1 MASGSKNI
9 NYKTLSDEENKIL
22 IHEHHPQQ
30 QHQQLLQNDNEATNN
45 DEDTPRNSG
54 VLLHTV
60 PEINRSRWN
69 HIEDLDSFFT
79 RMYHYHQKHGFVII
93 VLDEIFQLIQFAF
106 VIWLLTFTVHCINHD
121 ILFGYE
127 PPANNHT
134 KITIADVIIPMDK
147 CVNNFGGL
155 TVLVLFIASIYLL
168 IRSVKVLYHLCQYW
182 DIKKFYNTA
191 LHIDDGNLDNITWH
205 EIKKKVREVQAEQH
219 MCIDKDHLTDLDIYH
234 RILRFKNYLVA
245 LMNKNLL
252 PVRFNVPLYGEVVM
266 LSRGLLFNIDLILF
280 RSPGSPFQNNW
291 QLRDDY
297 SVRGN
302 QVVLAKRLSN
312 LIFWIAIAN
321 FLLAPFIFV
330 WQLIYFSFTYAN
342 ILKKEPGALGMRT
355 WSNYGRLYLRHFN
368 ELDHEL
374 DARLNR
380 AYEYANRYLNSFS
393 SPLMA
398 VLAKNVLFIS
408 GGLLLLLLALG
419 IYDEYVFQV
428 EHMLTLITALSVI
441 GLICRNMI
449 PDENMIWCPEQL
461 MTAILAHVHYLPS
474 SWKNQSHTS
483 LVQREF
489 GYFFQFKAFY
499 FLNEIISPLITPF
512 QLLFVFRPKALE
524 IVKFFR
530 SFTVSVRGV
539 GNVCSFAQ
547 MDVRKHGNPE
557 WQMELTATSIHQS
570 ENMAA
575 ATTNGKTELSLLH
588 FTLTNPEWQ
597 MPPEALDFVNAIRQ
611 TALSDL
617 NKAAALGPVT
627 AVNKQKRDF
636 APLNPLAESLL
647 SFGTIQDEYSSVAKS
662 LLLRHNAQLPKQNAG
677 EGEQPAGQQCQCY
690 FEQMLQQS
698 LGADHSHLI
707 DNLPAPSK
715 KMKKLRVSKM
725 EGSIEGPSQQQSL
738 IYSLYGPDS
747 LWANKPNDLTV
758 ADMCLSA
765 LYLHEIHHKVKKS
778 PSSGGQCTE
787 IVEEAGDN
795 SSRSRLVFA
804 DTIVTSSSA
813 VETTPLLGLQS

>member
-22 IHEHHPQQ
+22 IHEHHLQQ
-30 QHQQLLQNDNEATNN
+30 QQLQNDNDATNN

-106 VIWLLTFTVHCINHD
+106 VIWLITFTVHCINHE
-121 ILFGYE
+121 ILFGNE
-127 PPANNHT
+127 LPADNHT
-134 KITIADVIIPMDK
+134 KISIADVVIPMDK
-147 CVNNFGGL
+147 CVDKFGGL

-191 LHIDDGNLDNITWH
+191 LHIDDENLDNITWH
-205 EIKKKVREVQAEQH
+205 EIKKEVREVQAEQH

-252 PVRFNVPLYGEVVM
+252 PVRFRVPLCGEVVM

-297 SVRGN
+297 SIRGN
-302 QVVLAKRLSN
+302 QVELAKRLSN

-321 FLLAPFIFV
+321 FLLAPLIFV
-330 WQLIYFSFTYAN
+330 WQFIYFSFTYAN
-342 ILKKEPGALGMRT
+342 ILKKEPAALGMRT

-380 AYEYANRYLNSFS
+380 AYEYADRYLNSFS

-428 EHMLTLITALSVI
+428 EHMLTIITVLSVI
-441 GLICRNMI
+441 GLLCRNMI
-449 PDENMIWCPEQL
+449 PDENMIWCPEQF

-474 SWKNQSHTS
+474 NWKNQAHTS
-483 LVQREF
+483 LVQKEF
-489 GYFFQFKAFY
+489 GNFFQFKASY

-557 WQMELTATSIHQS
+557 WQMDVSTNSLHQS
-570 ENMAA
+570 ENIGAA
-575 ATTNGKTELSLLH
+575 ATNGKTELSLLH

-597 MPPEALDFVNAIRQ
+597 MPPESLDFVKAIRQ
-611 TALSDL
+611 TALTDL
-617 NKAAALGPVT
+617 SKAAAVGGVKAT
-627 AVNKQKRDF
+627 KQKRDF
-636 APLNPLAESLL
+636 ANLNPLTESLL

-662 LLLRHNAQLPKQNAG
+662 LLFRHNAQIPKNS
-677 EGEQPAGQQCQCY
+677 EGEKTTGQQCQCY

-698 LGADHSHLI
+698 LGADHSHLT

-715 KMKKLRVSKM
+715 KMKRLRISKL
-725 EGSIEGPSQQQSL
+725 EGSLDGPSQEQSL

-747 LWANKPNDLTV
+747 LWDNKPNDLTV

-765 LYLHEIHHKVKKS
+765 LYMHEVHHKVKKS
-778 PSSGGQCTE
+778 PSGEHCTE
-787 IVEEAGDN
+787 IVEEPSNGPHN
-795 SSRSRLVFA
+795 VIFT
-804 DTIVTSSSA
+804 DTIVTSSA

>member
-9 NYKTLSDEENKIL
+9 NYKTLSDEENKFVIP
-22 IHEHHPQQ
+22 EHHLQQ
-30 QHQQLLQNDNEATNN
+30 QEEQQQNDNEATNN

-106 VIWLLTFTVHCINHD
+106 VIWLITFTVHCINHD
-121 ILFGYE
+121 ILFGNE
-127 PPANNHT
+127 LPASNHT
-134 KITIADVIIPMDK
+134 KISISDVIIPMDE
-147 CVNNFGGL
+147 CVDNFGGL

-191 LHIDDGNLDNITWH
+191 LHIDDSNLDNITWH

-252 PVRFNVPLYGEVVM
+252 PVRFNVPLCGEMVV

-297 SVRGN
+297 SIRGN
-302 QVVLAKRLSN
+302 QVELAKRLSN

-330 WQLIYFSFTYAN
+330 WQLILFSFTYAD
-342 ILKKEPGALGMRT
+342 ILKKEPGAFGMRT

-398 VLAKNVLFIS
+398 VLAKNILFIS
-408 GGLLLLLLALG
+408 GGILLLLLALG

-428 EHMLTLITALSVI
+428 EHMLTIMTVLSVI

-474 SWKNQSHTS
+474 NWKNQAHTS
-483 LVQREF
+483 LVQKEF
-489 GYFFQFKAFY
+489 GNFFQFKAAY
-499 FLNEIISPLITPF
+499 YLNEIISPLITPF

-557 WQMELTATSIHQS
+557 WQMDVSTTSLHQS

-597 MPPEALDFVNAIRQ
+597 MPPEALDFVKAVRQ
-611 TALSDL
+611 TALTDL
-617 NKAAALGPVT
+617 SKAVAVGGVAAT
-627 AVNKQKRDF
+627 TKQKRDF
-636 APLNPLAESLL
+636 ANLNPLTESLL

-662 LLLRHNAQLPKQNAG
+662 LLFRHNAHTIPKNA
-677 EGEQPAGQQCQCY
+677 EGEPSMAGQQCQCY

-698 LGADHSHLI
+698 LGAEHSHLR

-715 KMKKLRVSKM
+715 KMKRLRVSKL
-725 EGSIEGPSQQQSL
+725 EGSIDGPSQQQSL

-747 LWANKPNDLTV
+747 LWDNKPNDMTV

-765 LYLHEIHHKVKKS
+765 LYMHEMHHKVKKS
-778 PSSGGQCTE
+778 SAGEEHCTE
-787 IVEEAGDN
+787 VVEEGN
-795 SSRSRLVFA
+795 TRPRNVVFT

>member
-9 NYKTLSDEENKIL
+9 NYKTLSDEENKI
-22 IHEHHPQQ
+22 IINEHHNTQ
-30 QHQQLLQNDNEATNN
+30 QHQQQLHHDNETTNN
-45 DEDTPRNSG
+45 DEETPRNSG
-54 VLLHTV
+54 LILHTV

-79 RMYHYHQKHGFVII
+79 RMYHYHQKHGFMII
-93 VLDEIFQLIQFAF
+93 VLDEVFQLIEFAF
-106 VIWLLTFTVHCINHD
+106 VIWLITFTVHCINHD
-121 ILFGYE
+121 ILFGNE
-127 PPANNHT
+127 LPADNHT
-134 KITIADVIIPMDK
+134 KISISDVIIPMDK
-147 CVNNFGGL
+147 CVDNFGGL
-155 TVLVLFIASIYLL
+155 TVLVLLIASLYLL

-191 LHIDDGNLDNITWH
+191 LNIDDANLDNITWH

-252 PVRFNVPLYGEVVM
+252 PVRFTIPVCGEVVM

-297 SVRGN
+297 SIRGN
-302 QVVLAKRLSN
+302 QVELAKRLSK

-321 FLLAPFIFV
+321 FFLAPLIFV

-380 AYEYANRYLNSFS
+380 AYDYANRYLNSFS

-398 VLAKNVLFIS
+398 VIAKNVLFIS
-408 GGLLLLLLALG
+408 GGLLLLILALG

-428 EHMLTLITALSVI
+428 EHMLTIITVLSAI

-474 SWKNQSHTS
+474 NWKNQAHTS
-483 LVQREF
+483 LVQKEF
-489 GYFFQFKAFY
+489 GNFFQFKAFY

-547 MDVRKHGNPE
+547 MDVRKHGNAE
-557 WQMELTATSIHQS
+557 WQTNISAASVHQS
-570 ENMAA
+570 VENVAA
-575 ATTNGKTELSLLH
+575 ATNNGKTELSLLH

-597 MPPEALDFVNAIRQ
+597 MPPEALHFVNAVRQ
-611 TALSDL
+611 TALTDL
-617 NKAAALGPVT
+617 NKAAAAGV

-636 APLNPLAESLL
+636 ANLNPLTESLL

-662 LLLRHNAQLPKQNAG
+662 LLFRHNAQISKHP
-677 EGEQPAGQQCQCY
+677 EGADHLAAGQQCQCY

-698 LGADHSHLI
+698 LGADHSHLA
-707 DNLPAPSK
+707 DNLPGPSK
-715 KMKKLRVSKM
+715 KMKKLRVSKL
-725 EGSIEGPSQQQSL
+725 EGSLDGPSQQQSL

-747 LWANKPNDLTV
+747 LWENKPNDLTV

-765 LYLHEIHHKVKKS
+765 LYMHEIHHKVKKS
-778 PSSGGQCTE
+778 PSGDCTE
-787 IVEEAGDN
+787 IVEEGESN
-795 SSRSRLVFA
+795 RQRNVVFT

-813 VETTPLLGLQS
+813 VETTPLLGLHS

>member
-9 NYKTLSDEENKIL
+9 NYKTLSDEDNKVL
-22 IHEHHPQQ
+22 IHDEHHLQQ
-30 QHQQLLQNDNEATNN
+30 QQQSLQLHNDNEATNI

-121 ILFGYE
+121 ILFGYK
-127 PPANNHT
+127 PSPNNHT
-134 KITIADVIIPMDK
+134 KITLSDVIIPMDK
-147 CVNNFGGL
+147 CVNKFGGL

-191 LHIDDGNLDNITWH
+191 LHIDDDNLDNITWH

-252 PVRFNVPLYGEVVM
+252 PARFNVPVYGEVVM

-297 SVRGN
+297 SIRGN
-302 QVVLAKRLSN
+302 QVELAKRLSN

-321 FLLAPFIFV
+321 LLLAPLIFI

-342 ILKKEPGALGMRT
+342 ILKKEPAALGMRT

-398 VLAKNVLFIS
+398 VLAKNILFIS

-428 EHMLTLITALSVI
+428 EHMLTIITVLSVI

-474 SWKNQSHTS
+474 SWKNQSHTT

-557 WQMELTATSIHQS
+557 WQMDLTATSLHQS

-575 ATTNGKTELSLLH
+575 ATNNGKTELSLLH

-597 MPPEALDFVNAIRQ
+597 MPPEALDFVKAIRQ
-611 TALSDL
+611 TALTDL
-617 NKAAALGPVT
+617 SKAAALGPVT
-627 AVNKQKRDF
+627 ANKQKRDF
-636 APLNPLAESLL
+636 ANLNPLTESLL

-662 LLLRHNAQLPKQNAG
+662 LLFRHNAQIPKTIAEGG
-677 EGEQPAGQQCQCY
+677 EPTSGQQCQYY

-715 KMKKLRVSKM
+715 KMKRLRVSKL
-725 EGSIEGPSQQQSL
+725 EGSMEGPSQEQSL

-747 LWANKPNDLTV
+747 LWDNKPNDLTV

-765 LYLHEIHHKVKKS
+765 LYLHEIHHKAKKAS
-778 PSSGGQCTE
+778 LSGGHCTQ
-787 IVEEAGDN
+787 IVEEADTN
-795 SSRSRLVFA
+795 RPRNIVFA